1 MSYKFKSGDV
11 VQLKSGG
18 SKMVVALMRE
28 EDDDDGGGG
37 GVKVHCS
44 WFDKDVYADKEFD
57 EDLLSLYQPP
67 PVVTE

>member
-18 SKMVVALMRE
+18 SQMTVALMRE
-28 EDDDDGGGG
+28 DDDDG

-44 WFDKDVYADKEFD
+44 WFDKDVFVDKEFD
-57 EDLLSLYQPP
+57 EDLLSIYKPP
-67 PVVTE
+67 SVVTE